1 VDPWLGSTVVSQRLP
16 SLVRA
21 ATIIKPA
28 PAHKLSAEPVPRK
41 PTAGGPPA
49 LSESVASVTE
59 HYERAGLWVA
69 IVVTF
74 GWYLLGVAPVMI
86 DSWARHGLAD
96 SGAVTWLVYAV
107 LGVWAAVTVLR
118 GGGQRLAAPLA
129 ICLILLAGSVIGS
142 FASPDGVIGHF
153 NWPFTMV
160 GWFAV
165 LALWRRR
172 LAELIG
178 FYLANMAAGGI
189 VLGVTGHADRVSVGR
204 FIALCC
210 GISALQL
217 TVFVGS
223 RMVTA
228 TARRGAEAE
237 DELARTRAANITA
250 EAVQA
255 ARRSR
260 YETITG
266 TVAHLLDGLAKG
278 ELDLADRSARQQVA
292 VAVTRLRRYLVE
304 SDEVPDQLWH
314 ELQVCADAAERQ
326 GVAVDLVAP
335 AGVIPPLPL
344 DIRRALTEP
353 MIAVL
358 AATATRARITVVAS
372 PGEVAVAIFADAK
385 LDSPPPVL
393 HEAVEPSHDAEGEM
407 LWVQAR
413 WINSS
418 ASPS

>member
-1 VDPWLGSTVVSQRLP
+1 VVSQRLP

-21 ATIIKPA
+21 ATFTKPA
-28 PAHKLSAEPVPRK
+28 PAQPAPPESAPSK
-41 PTAGGPPA
+41 PEAGGQPVF
-49 LSESVASVTE
+49 SESVASVAA

-74 GWYLLGVAPVMI
+74 GWYLVGVAPVVI
-86 DSWARHGLAD
+86 DSFVRHGFAA
-96 SGAVTWLVYAV
+96 SGTVTWVVYAV

-118 GGGQRLAAPLA
+118 GGGQSPALPLA

-142 FASPDGVIGHF
+142 LVSPDGVIGHY

-172 LAELIG
+172 LAELIA
-178 FYLANMAAGGI
+178 FYLVNVVASGI

-210 GISALQL
+210 GISALQI
-217 TVFVGS
+217 TVFVGA

-228 TARRGAEAE
+228 MARRGAEAE
-237 DELARTRAANITA
+237 DEMARTRAANITA

-266 TVAHLLDGLAKG
+266 TVAHLLDGLARD
-278 ELDLADRSARQQVA
+278 ELDLTDRSARQQVA

-326 GVAVDLVAP
+326 GIAVDLVAP
-335 AGVIPPLPL
+335 AGVILPLPL

-358 AATATRARITVVAS
+358 AATAAKARITVVAS
-372 PGEVAVAIFADAK
+372 PGEVVVAIFADAK
-385 LDSPPPVL
+385 LDFPLPAL
-393 HEAVEPSHDAEGEM
+393 HEAVEPSYDAEGEM

-413 WINSS
+413 WISPS

>member
-1 VDPWLGSTVVSQRLP
+1 MVSERLP

-21 ATIIKPA
+21 ATLTKPA
-28 PAHKLSAEPVPRK
+28 PAR
-41 PTAGGPPA
+41 PA
-49 LSESVASVTE
+49 LSESVASVAAR
-59 HYERAGLWVA
+59 YERAGLWVA

-74 GWYLLGVAPVMI
+74 GWYLVGVAPVMI
-86 DSWARHGLAD
+86 DGWVRYGPATAGV
-96 SGAVTWLVYAV
+96 VTWLVFAA
-107 LGVWAAVTVLR
+107 LGIAAAVAVLR
-118 GGGQRLAAPLA
+118 GGGQGPALPLA
-129 ICLILLAGSVIGS
+129 ICPILLAGSVIGS
-142 FASPDGVIGHF
+142 LVSADGVIGHY

-172 LAELIG
+172 LAELIA
-178 FYLANMAAGGI
+178 FYLVNVVASGI
-189 VLGVTGHADRVSVGR
+189 ILGVTSDPDRVSVSR

-210 GISALQL
+210 GISALQI
-217 TVFVGS
+217 TVFVGA
-223 RMVTA
+223 RVVTA

-237 DELARTRAANITA
+237 YELARTRAANITA

-266 TVAHLLDGLAKG
+266 TVAHLLDGLATG
-278 ELDLADRSARQQVA
+278 ELDLADRSAKQQVA
-292 VAVTRLRRYLVE
+292 VAITRLRRYLVE

-314 ELQVCADAAERQ
+314 ELQVCADAAERA
-326 GVAVDLVAP
+326 GIAVDLVAP
-335 AGVIPPLPL
+335 VGVIPPLSL

-358 AATATRARITVVAS
+358 AATAARARITVVAS
-372 PGEVAVAIFADAK
+372 PDQVAVAIVADAK
-385 LDSPPPVL
+385 LDSSLPVL
-393 HEAVEPSHDAEGEM
+393 HEAVEPSLDAEGEM

-413 WINSS
+413 WISPS
-418 ASPS
+418 ASPL